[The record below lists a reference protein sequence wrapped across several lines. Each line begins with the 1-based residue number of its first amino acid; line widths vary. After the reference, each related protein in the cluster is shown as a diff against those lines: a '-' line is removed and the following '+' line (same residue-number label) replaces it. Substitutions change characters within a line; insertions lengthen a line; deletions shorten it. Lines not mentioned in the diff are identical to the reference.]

1 MRYALGD
8 RRIKTHGD
16 DDHWIAPTAVV
27 VGDVTLGRD
36 ASIWWNAVVRGDTDP
51 IVIGDNTNIQDNAV
65 LHADPGFPLTIGK
78 DVTVGHC
85 AVVHGC
91 TVEDGCLIGINSVI
105 LNGARI
111 GAGSVVGAGAVVA
124 EGKEFPPYSL
134 IVGVPGKAIRT
145 LTPDQAASF
154 RQAASHYVANAKRFK
169 AELKADD

>member
-1 MRYALGD
+1 MKYALGD
-8 RRIKTHGD
+8 RRVKTHGED
-16 DDHWIAPTAVV
+16 YWIAPTAVV

-36 ASIWWNAVVRGDTDP
+36 ASVWWNAVVRGDTAP

-91 TVEDGCLIGINSVI
+91 TIEDGCLVGINCVV

-111 GAGSVVGAGAVVA
+111 GTGSVIGAGAVIG
-124 EGKEFPPYSL
+124 EGKEFTPYSL
-134 IVGVPGKAIRT
+134 IVGVPGRVART
-145 LTPDQAASF
+145 LTPEQAASF
-154 RQAASHYVANAKRFK
+154 RQAAGHYVANAKRFK
-169 AELKADD
+169 AEAKPDD